1 MNRFDLRKRRA
12 SKDVTIRLVTRDVEV
27 PGGVSLLNAFASIA
41 GRSILEGNYCG
52 AGECAHCEVIVLN
65 HRGHKK
71 SVLACKTRVESGL
84 RIVRLSRYLESDLA
98 E

>member
-1 MNRFDLRKRRA
+1 MPSFVRRWKRA
-12 SKDVTIRLVTRDVEV
+12 PKEVAIRLVTRDVQV
-27 PGGVSLLNAFASIA
+27 PTGVSLLTAFAALAGSSIV
-41 GRSILEGNYCG
+41 EGNYCG

-71 SVLACKTRVESGL
+71 SVLACKTRVEDGL
-84 RIVRLSRYLESDLA
+84 RIVRLSKYLEKDLA